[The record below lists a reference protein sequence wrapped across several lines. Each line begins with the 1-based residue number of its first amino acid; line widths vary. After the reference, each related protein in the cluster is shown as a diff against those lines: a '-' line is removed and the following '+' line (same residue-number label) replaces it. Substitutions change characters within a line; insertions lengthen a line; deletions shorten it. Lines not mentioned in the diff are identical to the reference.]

1 MFTDSHCHLADST
14 LASRLPEVLADARKN
29 QVHRFIVP
37 AAEAQEWPAVLAL
50 AATDIHPAL
59 GIHPWFAD
67 KAAFNRL
74 PELETYLQQ
83 HPELLIGEIGLDYKQ
98 CLSENGRELQRRLLS
113 QQLELACR
121 YQRPVILH
129 NLQSS
134 ADLLALLK
142 QHQIHRGIVHAFSG
156 SLEEAHAFIRQGLLI
171 GIGSLLLNP
180 NAKKACRAA
189 AELPLT
195 SIVLETDS
203 PFMLPDKGNTPANL
217 FKIANIVAELRG
229 IELAELAAQT
239 EQNIDKLLA
248 T

>member
-121 YQRPVILH
+121 YQRPVILQPAIVCRFACAVEATPDPPRH
-129 NLQSS
+129 RTRFFRQFGRS
-134 ADLLALLK
+134 ARLHPPRLVDR
-142 QHQIHRGIVHAFSG
+142 HR
-156 SLEEAHAFIRQGLLI
+156 L
-171 GIGSLLLNP
+171 
-180 NAKKACRAA
+180 AA
-189 AELPLT
+189 AQPQRQKSLPCRRR
-195 SIVLETDS
+195 
-203 PFMLPDKGNTPANL
+203 
-217 FKIANIVAELRG
+217 IAAYVHRIRNRQPVY
-229 IELAELAAQT
+229 AAR
-239 EQNIDKLLA
+239 
-248 T
+248 

>member
-29 QVHRFIVP
+29 QAHRFIVP

>member
-29 QVHRFIVP
+29 QAHRFIVP

-180 NAKKACRAA
+180 NANKACRAA

>member
-29 QVHRFIVP
+29 RVHRFIVP
-37 AAEAQEWPAVLAL
+37 AAEADEWPAVLAL

-67 KAAFNRL
+67 EAALDYL

-83 HPELLIGEIGLDYKQ
+83 HPALLIGEIGLDYKQ

-113 QQLELACR
+113 QQLELANR

-129 NLQSS
+129 NLKSS

-142 QHQIHRGIVHAFSG
+142 QHHIRRGIVHAFSG

-180 NAKKACRAA
+180 NAKKARRAA
-189 AELPLT
+189 AELPIT

-203 PFMLPDKGNTPANL
+203 PFMLPDKRNTPANL

-229 IELAELAAQT
+229 IELTELATQT

-248 T
+248 K

>member
-195 SIVLETDS
+195 SIVLETDG
-203 PFMLPDKGNTPANL
+203 PFMLPDKGNAPANL

>member
-29 QVHRFIVP
+29 QAHRFIVP

-59 GIHPWFAD
+59 GIHPWFAN

>member
-14 LASRLPEVLADARKN
+14 LASHLPEVLADARKN

-195 SIVLETDS
+195 SIVFETDS

>member
-189 AELPLT
+189 AELPIT